1 MSVADLKTEL
11 KRLNLAER
19 AELER
24 YLRAL
29 RWSEDP
35 QMPARVER
43 AHASFEAGNKCTAEQ
58 LDERIAA
65 RRGGGPR

>member
-1 MSVADLKTEL
+1 MSVAELKAEL

-24 YLRAL
+24 YMRAL

-35 QMPARVER
+35 QMPGRVER
-43 AHASFEAGNKCTAEQ
+43 AHSSFETGAKVSAEQ
-58 LDERIAA
+58 LDDRIAA
-65 RRGGGPR
+65 RRAGPR